1 LQKLI
6 KYLEEAVSLGG
17 SIPIGIDDGFDE
29 TKLAFPNG
37 DCLRVQSL
45 AASGGIDS
53 ITFDEGVKNTFIYK
67 TSEGAFTAGQVL
79 KSESTAFEEYPMS
92 AMNRVIVMNAL
103 RKAGL
108 NSKHDI
114 SAVSGLPFK
123 RAYKAGKVNEKLLEE
138 KRKNLLKND
147 VVAADGYKLPL
158 ISSHSVLSEG
168 LAAWFNLLLNR
179 NEGGELEVDKE
190 FYNKRIA
197 IIDIGGKT
205 TDIVVVK
212 AGVIDYE
219 RSSTFDAGMLLV
231 KEKIRESVLEEHD
244 VELTN
249 EQLYT
254 AVNDRRVSMYGEW
267 ESIGDVVDQAMKE
280 VVVSIKIETQRKLK
294 KAADIDK
301 IVFVGGTVNRFEG
314 IIGQWYKHQM
324 IASNPEFMNA
334 KGMQKFCEFMLKKAS
349 KES

>member
-1 LQKLI
+1 MQTLKDF
-6 KYLEEAVSLGG
+6 LEEAVNLNG

-37 DCLRVQSL
+37 YCLRIQSL
-45 AASGGIDS
+45 AASGTIES
-53 ITFDEGVKNTFIYK
+53 ISFEEGVKNTFTYK

-79 KSESTAFEEYPMS
+79 ESESTAFDEYPMS

-108 NSKHDI
+108 SSKHKI
-114 SAVSGLPFK
+114 AAVSGLPFK
-123 RAYKAGKVNEKLLEE
+123 RAYRAGKINEKLIEA
-138 KRKNLLKND
+138 KTKNLLRND
-147 VVAADGYKLPL
+147 VEAVDGYKLPI

-179 NEGGELEVDKE
+179 NESGELEVDQD

-212 AGVIDYE
+212 AGVIDYA

-231 KEKIRESVLEEHD
+231 KEKIRESVLDDFD

-249 EQLYT
+249 EQLFT
-254 AVNDRRVSMYGEW
+254 AINDRRISMFGEW
-267 ESIGDVVDQAMKE
+267 ENIGKVVDQAMKE
-280 VVVSIKIETQRKLK
+280 VVMSIKIETQRKLK
-294 KAADIDK
+294 KAADINQ
-301 IVFVGGTVNRFEG
+301 IVFVGGTVNRFKDL
-314 IIGQWYKHQM
+314 IDQWYKHQV
-324 IASNPEFMNA
+324 IAVNPEFMNA
-334 KGMQKFCEFMLKKAS
+334 KGMQKFGEFMLKKSA